1 MKQWFH
7 NSSNDDCTKKF
18 YQWWCSLCWW
28 LQWPDIRAMMN
39 FLLNLEIGQD
49 EVFCRGENI
58 ILSTTCRLGGIIMV
72 NRTFCQTV
80 WNSAGLWLWL
90 GRAFR
95 IARSKKQSRH
105 FFVKFSPFT
114 KFRVHSTSY
123 NVMSVCL
130 LNPTAFH
137 VFSNFGVSVFT
148 LTKHTFS
155 WGMTTAY
162 IFMAQ

>member
-1 MKQWFH
+1 MIAKKVITVMMQPLLMIVVARH
-7 NSSNDDCTKKF
+7 QSNDEVFVKF
-18 YQWWCSLCWW
+18 GNR
-28 LQWPDIRAMMN
+28 PGR
-39 FLLNLEIGQD
+39 
-49 EVFCRGENI
+49 VFCRGENI

-90 GRAFR
+90 GRAFG

-105 FFVKFSPFT
+105 FFVKLSPFT